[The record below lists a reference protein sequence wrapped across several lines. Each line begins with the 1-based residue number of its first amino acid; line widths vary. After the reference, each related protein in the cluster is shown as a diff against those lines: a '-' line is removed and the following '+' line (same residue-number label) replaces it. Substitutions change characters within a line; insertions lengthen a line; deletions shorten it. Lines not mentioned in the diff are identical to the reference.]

1 MSEGSGRWV
10 RLGTA
15 LGVAPL
21 VALGAGVEVG
31 WAARVGA
38 VVATGRGLVAAGD
51 CGAFGVGL
59 AAAAGPAGDSTARPA
74 TQAKRASAETRRAE
88 GVGTARRL
96 RSTGVLPGVNRWGQ
110 LCVVGSMGVATV
122 AVGGV
127 ALAERAPEAAL
138 TDLYAAHY
146 ARLVRTAAFLTSD
159 RDTAEEIVQDA
170 FVALH
175 TRWVRV
181 RDPQAYLHTAVLNL
195 SRSRLR
201 RRLVAGRFRP
211 EPVRDADSAET
222 GALGLLLRRDLAVA
236 LGALPRRQREA
247 IVLRYYADLSEA
259 QTAAAM
265 GCSAGAVKSHTSR
278 AMTALRH
285 LLEDRP

>member
-1 MSEGSGRWV
+1 
-10 RLGTA
+10 
-15 LGVAPL
+15 
-21 VALGAGVEVG
+21 
-31 WAARVGA
+31 
-38 VVATGRGLVAAGD
+38 
-51 CGAFGVGL
+51 
-59 AAAAGPAGDSTARPA
+59 
-74 TQAKRASAETRRAE
+74 
-88 GVGTARRL
+88 
-96 RSTGVLPGVNRWGQ
+96 
-110 LCVVGSMGVATV
+110 MGVATV

-138 TDLYAAHY
+138 ADLYAAHY
-146 ARLVRTAAFLTSD
+146 AGLVRTAAFLTSD

-175 TRWVRV
+175 TRWGRV

-278 AMTALRH
+278 AMAALRH

>member
-1 MSEGSGRWV
+1 M
-10 RLGTA
+10 A
-15 LGVAPL
+15 
-21 VALGAGVEVG
+21 VALKENQPIFGAE
-31 WAARVGA
+31 AI
-38 VVATGRGLVAAGD
+38 
-51 CGAFGVGL
+51 
-59 AAAAGPAGDSTARPA
+59 
-74 TQAKRASAETRRAE
+74 
-88 GVGTARRL
+88 
-96 RSTGVLPGVNRWGQ
+96 
-110 LCVVGSMGVATV
+110 
-122 AVGGV
+122 
-127 ALAERAPEAAL
+127 AERP
-138 TDLYAAHY
+138 DG
-146 ARLVRTAAFLTSD
+146 
-159 RDTAEEIVQDA
+159 
-170 FVALH
+170 
-175 TRWVRV
+175 TRVWS
-181 RDPQAYLHTAVLNL
+181 YLHTAVLNL

-211 EPVRDADSAET
+211 ESVRDADSAET